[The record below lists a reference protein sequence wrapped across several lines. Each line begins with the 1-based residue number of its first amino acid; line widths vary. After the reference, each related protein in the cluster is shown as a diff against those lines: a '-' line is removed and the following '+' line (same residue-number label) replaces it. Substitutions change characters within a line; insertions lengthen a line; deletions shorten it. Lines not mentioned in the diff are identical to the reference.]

1 MTMFGVKAR
10 SMCALAVGVALGVA
24 LRPEPAAAW
33 GDQGHKVIC
42 EIAFRLIQPNT
53 RAEIKNLISND
64 ERFESFSD
72 ACTWPDHPR
81 QRASEHFLNLPRDS
95 DGLHSET
102 CPVASACVVTAIR
115 KDFEVLSSRNAS
127 QAQKLASLKFLG
139 HWVGDIHQPLH
150 VSFEDD
156 RGGNSIPV
164 TGICGTNLH
173 AAWDTCLVLK
183 AVGEGVGEA
192 ATELMKT
199 ITPAKIESW
208 THSKPMDWAN
218 ESFAIAEQAQTKYC
232 LRQGAFCDQPAGK
245 VQIDDAYV
253 VVNTPIVRERLQKA
267 GVRLAHLLDAALG
280 K

>member
-1 MTMFGVKAR
+1 MNLRVT
-10 SMCALAVGVALGVA
+10 VALLLVLLPISSDA
-24 LRPEPAAAW
+24 WAW

-42 EIAFRLIQPNT
+42 EIAMRLVQPGT
-53 RAEIKNLISND
+53 RAEIQKLISGD
-64 ERFESFSD
+64 DQFDSFSD

-102 CPVASACVVTAIR
+102 CPGASACVVTAIK
-115 KDFEVLSSRNAS
+115 KDFEVLSSSNAS

-139 HWVGDIHQPLH
+139 HWVGDVHQPLH

-156 RGGNSIPV
+156 RGGNGILV
-164 TGICGTNLH
+164 TGICGTANLH
-173 AAWDTCLVLK
+173 SAWDTCLVLK
-183 AVGEGVGEA
+183 AVGENAGDA

-208 THSKPMDWAN
+208 THSTPMDWAN

-232 LRQGAFCDQPAGK
+232 IRQGASCDQPTGK
-245 VQIDDAYV
+245 VTIDAAYV
-253 VVNTPIVRERLQKA
+253 VANTSIVREQLQKS

>member
-1 MTMFGVKAR
+1 VTRSLKQVAPALLAAVLLVGAAR
-10 SMCALAVGVALGVA
+10 DAW
-24 LRPEPAAAW
+24 AW

-42 EIAFRLIQPNT
+42 EIAMRLVQPNT
-53 RAEIKNLISND
+53 RAEIQKLISND
-64 ERFESFSD
+64 DQFDSFSD

-81 QRASEHFLNLPRDS
+81 QRASQHFLNLPRDS
-95 DGLHSET
+95 AGLSSET
-102 CPVASACVVTAIR
+102 CPGVSACVVTAIK
-115 KDFEVLSSRNAS
+115 KDFEVLSSNSAS

-156 RGGNSIPV
+156 RGGNNVLV
-164 TGICGTNLH
+164 TGECGSNLH
-173 AAWDTCLVLK
+173 SAWDTCLVLK
-183 AVGEGVGEA
+183 AVGEDVGEA

-208 THSKPMDWAN
+208 THSDPMDWAN
-218 ESFAIAEQAQTKYC
+218 ESFAIADQARTEYC
-232 LRQGAFCDQPAGK
+232 IRQGASCDHPSGK
-245 VQIDDAYV
+245 VQIDAAYV
-253 VVNTPIVRERLQKA
+253 VANTPIVREQLQKA